1 MSTRVSPDARPS
13 ATTGSRSAAGTGS
26 GALDLTD
33 LTDLPVRSRTY
44 WLLADVGNIVRRGL
58 THYRR
63 QPVNIAWQLG
73 FPILSVLLYGYVFG
87 SAMQVPGGGDYR
99 DFLMPGMF
107 AMTMAFGFINT
118 ATLVV
123 HDSTKGVIDR
133 FRSMPMAPSAV
144 VAGRG
149 VTDLV
154 VACAEL
160 AIMMLTA
167 LAMGWRPDADL
178 GFLAAFGLLLWLRF
192 ALIWIGVWLGL
203 LVPNP
208 EAAGGLFV
216 VAFPLTMISS
226 IFVAPQLMPD
236 WLGWVAAWN
245 PLSSTAAATRELF
258 GTPVGGGDSWIEQH
272 ALLMAGVWPVVL
284 TLVFLPL
291 AVRRFRRLSR

>member
-1 MSTRVSPDARPS
+1 MSGTLEATGTPTGGPAGGPTGAS
-13 ATTGSRSAAGTGS
+13 AVDEHGRA
-26 GALDLTD
+26 
-33 LTDLPVRSRTY
+33 Y
-44 WLLADVGNIVRRGL
+44 WALADCWNVVRRGL
-58 THYRR
+58 THYQR
-63 QPVNIAWQLG
+63 QPINIAWQLG

-107 AMTMAFGFINT
+107 VMTMAFGFINT

-123 HDSTKGVIDR
+123 YDSTNGVIDR

-149 VTDLV
+149 VTDLI

-160 AIMMLTA
+160 TILMLTA
-167 LAMGWRPDADL
+167 VAMGWRPDGGF
-178 GFLAAFGLLLWLRF
+178 GFLGAFALLLWLRF
-192 ALIWIGVWLGL
+192 ALIWLGVWLGL

-208 EAAGGLFV
+208 EAAGGLFA

-236 WLGWVAAWN
+236 WLGHVAAWN
-245 PLSSTAAATRELF
+245 PISSTAAATRELF
-258 GTPVGGGDSWIEQH
+258 GTPVGSGDSWVEQH
-272 ALLMAGVWPVVL
+272 ALLMAGVWPLIL
-284 TLVFLPL
+284 TLIFVPL
-291 AVRRFRRLSR
+291 AVRRFQKLSK

>member
-1 MSTRVSPDARPS
+1 MSAV
-13 ATTGSRSAAGTGS
+13 
-26 GALDLTD
+26 DLT
-33 LTDLPVRSRTY
+33 VRDSHGRAY
-44 WLLADVGNIVRRGL
+44 WLLADVWNVVRRGL
-58 THYRR
+58 THYQR

-87 SAMQVPGGGDYR
+87 SAMKVPGGGNYT

-107 AMTMAFGFINT
+107 VMTMAFGFINT

-133 FRSMPMAPSAV
+133 FRSMPMASSAV

-149 VTDLV
+149 ITDLLA
-154 VACAEL
+154 ACAEL

-167 LAMGWRPDADL
+167 LAMGWRPDAGL

-192 ALIWIGVWLGL
+192 ALIWAGVWLGL

-208 EAAGGLFV
+208 EAAGGLFA

-236 WLGWVAAWN
+236 WLGFVASWN
-245 PLSSTAAATRELF
+245 PISSTAAATRELF
-258 GTPVGGGDSWIEQH
+258 GAGAGGGDSWVERH
-272 ALLMAGVWPVVL
+272 ALLMATAWPVVL
-284 TLVFLPL
+284 TLIFLPL
-291 AVRRFRRLSR
+291 AVRRFQKLSR